1 MQHKFLA
8 RLTTIF
14 SGRLLSIFEFS
25 PYYRTENMIFIT
37 YKVFGKALNEKLI
50 ATKTSLLQIFCCDNL
65 CRKEEFMCYN
75 SM

>member
-1 MQHKFLA
+1 MSDKCIACQFVKNPVEVRF
-8 RLTTIF
+8 
-14 SGRLLSIFEFS
+14 
-25 PYYRTENMIFIT
+25 
-37 YKVFGKALNEKLI
+37 FGHEMWKMECGIEGKLVVTLNEKLI